1 MKLAMGLIFVLVGI
15 LLIFGIFTGDT
26 LLNAFVNLINYWPII
41 LVFIGLSIL
50 SGVKG
55 LKWLKYLNA
64 ILTVCFILFIFFW
77 PSAFLSGSRTV
88 SETTLLETTEELT
101 VVEIQIDL
109 PMVNIRIEAMEAAA
123 PLSTVAH
130 VDHTIRGANLK
141 IEESGSAIL
150 KKWTLK
156 TDSNLSWLTSST
168 MVLKLNP
175 AYKYII
181 KLNTAAVNGSFDI
194 AGLKVEELDV
204 NCAVLKADF
213 RVPAVSNSRIEVKT
227 AISNGDIFV
236 PENVR
241 AFLRARAAIKNVK
254 SDLTKTGSGEE
265 YIYEGAGNEYNTN
278 LSFESAILNL
288 KVLR

>member
-1 MKLAMGLIFVLVGI
+1 
-15 LLIFGIFTGDT
+15 
-26 LLNAFVNLINYWPII
+26 
-41 LVFIGLSIL
+41 
-50 SGVKG
+50 VKG

-130 VDHTIRGANLK
+130 VDHTIRGASLK
-141 IEESGSAIL
+141 IEESGSTTL

-194 AGLKVEELDV
+194 AGLKVEELDI

-241 AFLRARAAIKNVK
+241 AFLRATAAIKNVK
-254 SDLTKTGSGEE
+254 SDLNKTGSGEE
-265 YIYEGAGNEYNTN
+265 YVYEGIVNEYNTN